1 MTLLELREKID
12 EIDRQI
18 VTLLEQR
25 MLMVDEIKKIKEEE
39 GLLIED
45 RDREREVKN
54 KKSSI
59 LHPWDIERIFD
70 VIIRISKEHQQEG
83 P

>member
-18 VTLLEQR
+18 VTLLEKR
-25 MLMVDEIKKIKEEE
+25 MLIVDEIKKIKEEE

-45 RDREREVKN
+45 WDREREVKD